1 MSAGP
6 APAFRGG
13 SAGLRCDQSEGQGPP
28 SLADVDRDER
38 IETFL
43 TPRDWLRYAV
53 GRFLAAGLVFGQGV
67 TSALDEAAFLIL
79 EGLELPIDTLDPFLD
94 ARLLRHERARLGD
107 LIEARATLRK
117 PAAYLLNRVY
127 IKGVPFYVDERVIVP
142 RSLIGELLMT
152 AFAEDNALT
161 GEPERVATVLDLCAG
176 GGSLAIL
183 AARVFPSAR
192 VDAVD
197 LSAGAL
203 EVARRNVDEHGLADR
218 IALKNGDLFAPV
230 KHARYDLI
238 LANPPYVD
246 AATIADFPPEFAA
259 EPRIAH
265 AGGVDGLDIVRRIL
279 SGARAHLTKG
289 GTLVCEIGAGRPLLE
304 REYPDLPFV
313 WLDTEETAG
322 EVFLLRASDFDAPTR
337 RPSGDRAGP
346 DRVGRGGRI
355 AKSTEGNQ
363 RPARKENLI
372 QREGKQNPGK
382 GIKARS

>member
-1 MSAGP
+1 MNG
-6 APAFRGG
+6 RG
-13 SAGLRCDQSEGQGPP
+13 SAISSKR
-28 SLADVDRDER
+28 
-38 IETFL
+38 
-43 TPRDWLRYAV
+43 
-53 GRFLAAGLVFGQGV
+53 GR
-67 TSALDEAAFLIL
+67 
-79 EGLELPIDTLDPFLD
+79 
-94 ARLLRHERARLGD
+94 R
-107 LIEARATLRK
+107 LRK
-117 PAAYLLNRVY
+117 PAAYLLNRAY

-161 GEPERVATVLDLCAG
+161 GEPERIATVLDLCAG

-203 EVARRNVDEHGLADR
+203 EVAKRNVDEHGLADR

-265 AGGVDGLDIVRRIL
+265 AGGADGLDIVRRIL
-279 SGARAHLTKG
+279 AGAQAHLTKG

-337 RPSGDRAGP
+337 RPGRDRAGP
-346 DRVGRGGRI
+346 GRVGRGGRI

-372 QREGKQNPGK
+372 QPEGKQNPGK
-382 GIKARS
+382 EIKARN